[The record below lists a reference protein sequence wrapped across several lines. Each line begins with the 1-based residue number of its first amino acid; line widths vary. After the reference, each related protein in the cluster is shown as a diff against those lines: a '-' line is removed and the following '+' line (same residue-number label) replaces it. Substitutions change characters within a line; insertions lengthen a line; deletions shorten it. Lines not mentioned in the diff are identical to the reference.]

1 MIFKIKRHNQDLYNN
16 LLHLSRNLYFYE
28 KIKLNDTFE
37 TRVYLMFIHFSI
49 ILIVFKNKKINFPQD
64 SYDDLFYC
72 IENNLRELGFGD
84 VAVNKKMKELNKYFY
99 DILIKL
105 NSVKNGF
112 KLNEKLVSKYFDQ
125 LNNVKDIKYKNFE
138 EYFVNFYNFCFD
150 MDIKIML
157 KEIQN
162 FKIG

>member
-1 MIFKIKRHNQDLYNN
+1 M
-16 LLHLSRNLYFYE
+16 SRNLYFYE

-37 TRVYLMFIHFSI
+37 TRIYLMFIHFSV
-49 ILIVFKNKKINFPQD
+49 ILIVFKNKKVNFPQD
-64 SYDDLFYC
+64 SYDNLFYC

-84 VAVNKKMKELNKYFY
+84 VAVNKRMKELNKYFY

-105 NSVKNGF
+105 NSGQNGF

-150 MDIKIML
+150 IDIKIML

>member
-1 MIFKIKRHNQDLYNN
+1 M
-16 LLHLSRNLYFYE
+16 SRNLYFYE

-49 ILIVFKNKKINFPQD
+49 ILIVFKNKKISFPQD

-84 VAVNKKMKELNKYFY
+84 VAVNKRMKELNKYFY

-105 NSVKNGF
+105 NSGQNGF

-125 LNNVKDIKYKNFE
+125 LKNIKDIKYKNFE

-150 MDIKIML
+150 IDIKIML

>member
-37 TRVYLMFIHFSI
+37 TRVYLMFINFSI

>member
-1 MIFKIKRHNQDLYNN
+1 M
-16 LLHLSRNLYFYE
+16 SRNLYFYE

-105 NSVKNGF
+105 NSGQNGF

>member
-1 MIFKIKRHNQDLYNN
+1 M
-16 LLHLSRNLYFYE
+16 SRNLYFYE

-49 ILIVFKNKKINFPQD
+49 ILIIFKNKKINFPQD

>member
-1 MIFKIKRHNQDLYNN
+1 M
-16 LLHLSRNLYFYE
+16 SRNLYFYK

-64 SYDDLFYC
+64 SYDDLFHC

>member
-1 MIFKIKRHNQDLYNN
+1 M
-16 LLHLSRNLYFYE
+16 SRNLYFYE

>member
-105 NSVKNGF
+105 NSGQNGF

>member
-37 TRVYLMFIHFSI
+37 TRIYLMFIHFSV
-49 ILIVFKNKKINFPQD
+49 ILIVFKNKKVNFPQD
-64 SYDDLFYC
+64 SYDNLFYC

-84 VAVNKKMKELNKYFY
+84 VAVNKRMKELNKYFY

-105 NSVKNGF
+105 NSGQNGF

-150 MDIKIML
+150 IDIKIML

>member
-49 ILIVFKNKKINFPQD
+49 ILIVFKNKKISFPQD

-84 VAVNKKMKELNKYFY
+84 VAVNKRMKELNKYFY

-105 NSVKNGF
+105 NSGQNGF

-125 LNNVKDIKYKNFE
+125 LKNIKDIKYKNFE

-157 KEIQN
+157 KEIKN